1 MAPLEAI
8 QMRDCKTLL
17 NKAPHIQIWTP
28 CTASVLIQLA
38 QPYDVQ
44 AIGNTVSVVFMRCRT
59 LPSAVG
65 NRNLGIKGRRCRK
78 QAHIAAGVSGV
89 DAVLLRPSD
98 SCKRRHTAVRAD
110 TRAAFAQFMQNI
122 KLKNKQTKID
132 DQNQS
137 VYLNLGS
144 QL

>member
-1 MAPLEAI
+1 MVQWYGIVAPLEAI

-44 AIGNTVSVVFMRCRT
+44 ALGNTVSVVFMRCCT
-59 LPSAVG
+59 LPLAVG

-78 QAHIAAGVSGV
+78 QAHIAAGGDSKQK
-89 DAVLLRPSD
+89 PSQ
-98 SCKRRHTAVRAD
+98 STQRA
-110 TRAAFAQFMQNI
+110 F
-122 KLKNKQTKID
+122 
-132 DQNQS
+132 
-137 VYLNLGS
+137 Y
-144 QL
+144 